1 MSNLNF
7 NFEISDN
14 DEDIDTHKKS
24 LSRSRS
30 REKTSIDKPIQ
41 KHTHHSR
48 GIYKKY
54 TIEFK
59 LKILSLSEKHSLK
72 YIEREYGVKPSLVRS
87 WGNNK
92 EWLLSATHKNT
103 SFKAIKT
110 GGISS
115 THQYDGKIAL
125 YIKEL
130 RAMSMPVNTT
140 DIILY
145 AKELI
150 KEFENRSI
158 ASLRNWAFRFI
169 KRMGFCFRAITK
181 STTKLKDNISEYVQK
196 FFIITR
202 KIILDKN
209 LLFNLGNIGNADET
223 PIFMEMSDKKTI
235 SVIGDKEIRVKTFN
249 KSHIRITVMLTI
261 LANGKSLIPFVV
273 FKGKPKGYKE
283 VLLKKHPKVAA
294 GYLYV
299 CCQDNSWVDEP
310 AMRLYL
316 REVWFKESIFKTT
329 KNTLLIMDR
338 ARSHFSEEINDLF
351 NKYDSNYVL
360 IPPGLTSVLQPLDTH
375 INKTFKYNVKNEY
388 HKWLIK
394 NKENTITDYN
404 VLDFIYE
411 AWYNTDQNIK
421 EKVIFKSFK
430 DNGITLKPDGS
441 EDSEFL
447 KIPKEFIELMKIENN
462 GVDKNDINENIEEA
476 VEEKDEAILPE
487 YISNRYMTQVYKR
500 NNNINSQFK
509 DNSILDYFKKTE
521 ENDKMDLD
529 DV

>member
-7 NFEISDN
+7 DFEISDN
-14 DEDIDTHKKS
+14 DEDIAAHKKS

-30 REKTSIDKPIQ
+30 REQSSFDKAIN
-41 KHTHHSR
+41 KDSHYSR
-48 GIYKKY
+48 GIYKSY

-72 YIEREYGVKPSLVRS
+72 FIEREYGVKPSLIRS
-87 WGNNK
+87 WKNNK
-92 EWLLSATHKNT
+92 EWLLSAKHKST

-115 THQYDGKIAL
+115 TQEYDGKIAL

-130 RAMSMPVNTT
+130 RAMDMPVNTT

-158 ASLRNWAFRFI
+158 TSLRNWAFRFI
-169 KRMGFCFRAITK
+169 KRMGFCLRAITK
-181 STTKLKDNISEYVQK
+181 SNTKLKENISDYVQK

-209 LLFNLGNIGNADET
+209 LLSNLGNIGNADET
-223 PIFMEMSDKKTI
+223 PIFMEMSEKKTI
-235 SVIGDKEIRVKTFN
+235 SLIGDKEIRVKSFN

-273 FKGKPKGYKE
+273 FKGRPKGNKE
-283 VLLKKHPKVAA
+283 LQLKKHPKVAA
-294 GYLYV
+294 GFLYV

-310 AMRLYL
+310 TMRLYL

-338 ARSHFSEEINDLF
+338 ARSHFSQEINDLF
-351 NKYDSNYVL
+351 NKFGSNYVL

-388 HKWLIK
+388 HNWLIK

-404 VLDFIYE
+404 VIDFIYN
-411 AWYNTDQNIK
+411 AWYNIDQNNK
-421 EKVIFKSFK
+421 EKVILKSFK

-462 GVDKNDINENIEEA
+462 GVDKNDVAENFEEDIEQ
-476 VEEKDEAILPE
+476 KDEAIFPE
-487 YISNRYMTQVYKR
+487 YVSNRYMTQVYKR
-500 NNNINSQFK
+500 NNNIGSQFK

-521 ENDKMDLD
+521 DSDKMDLD
-529 DV
+529 NE